1 MKLYYTVDVD
11 RDVNI
16 QIPGRKEAGSIDRG
30 AGTAPRFGSSD
41 RGLRNTTDMLDVL
54 GMKGT
59 FFIEGRTAE
68 TIDCSQVS
76 GHGNGIHGYDHEDLT
91 SLSDIELDDTIR
103 MAVDAVTDNAGKP
116 TCSRSPYMTADA
128 RVLKAFRDV
137 GIAKDSSFYTPVGGP
152 TKPYDIDGTIEVP
165 VPKAKD
171 ASGKTIVAYL
181 WPMHEGKRSPEDYI
195 EMAKS
200 IDGPMV
206 LADHSWHM
214 VETRDGGP
222 IGKER
227 ERQEVE
233 KVTRVLEG
241 IADLGFEPSVLRRS
255 EDPDCFSR
263 LSGRYK
269 SDRLLYGFLRL
280 IPAFRTRTLI
290 GHAR

>member
-16 QIPGRKEAGSIDRG
+16 RIPGRKEAGSIDRG
-30 AGTAPRFGSSD
+30 AGTAPRFGSSH

-59 FFIEGRTAE
+59 FFIEGMTAE
-68 TIDCSQVS
+68 MIDCSGVS
-76 GHGNGIHGYDHEDLT
+76 GHGIGIHGYDHEDLT
-91 SLSDIELDDTIR
+91 SLSDTELEETVR
-103 MAVDAVTDNAGKP
+103 MAVDAVTDNAGRP
-116 TCSRSPYMTADA
+116 TCSRAPYMTADD

-137 GIAKDSSFYTPVGGP
+137 GIRTDSSFYTPVGGS
-152 TKPYDIDGTIEVP
+152 TKPYDIDGTLEVP

-227 ERQEVE
+227 EKQEIE
-233 KVTRVLEG
+233 KVSRILEG
-241 IADLGFEPSVLRRS
+241 IADLGFEPSVLRCS
-255 EDPDCFSR
+255 IDPDCFSR
-263 LSGRYK
+263 LSGRLQ
-269 SDRLLYGFLRL
+269 SDRPLYGFLRSN
-280 IPAFRTRTLI
+280 PAFRTRTLI